1 MTMLQTAV
9 LMNRSAGICT
19 YVTTRLCVSDT
30 VSIYVLSPFF
40 SQAQRVCGEGGH
52 AGRPEAAVRAG
63 LHTHGQ
69 SVEARLRGTVVVHGI
84 RKKVSDASPPTI
96 CLHLSP
102 SRVENLWQP
111 VQTLPFSPAGV
122 WRALPAGAK
131 H

>member
-1 MTMLQTAV
+1 MLQTAV
-9 LMNRSAGICT
+9 
-19 YVTTRLCVSDT
+19 
-30 VSIYVLSPFF
+30 SIDDVSPFF

-69 SVEARLRGTVVVHGI
+69 SVEAGLRGTVVVYGI
-84 RKKVSDASPPTI
+84 REKVSSSSPPTI

-102 SRVENLWQP
+102 SRVKKNSGSLRRHS
-111 VQTLPFSPAGV
+111 PFHLRGDGV
-122 WRALPAGAK
+122 LCRLEQAK